1 MRRKQ
6 IYIAEREELV
16 IRGLDMLFK
25 TLPEEVSIFGYG
37 RDSEEVLQDFT
48 FHTPDILFIDEMLM
62 FHQTMPLYVFLSIKY
77 PQTSTVLMSSEALL
91 PEKRNTHT
99 DYYISKAILDENQI
113 KALWT
118 QLSNQPHR
126 QKNAAESF
134 DICRIKDYIVEHLK
148 EDLSLE
154 TIANKLGYNYSY
166 LSTCF
171 SKYVKKGFK
180 QYVNELRIQHACR
193 LLTESETTVS
203 EAGSESG
210 YSSQSYF
217 TQVFKKYTGC
227 TPSAYQLRH
236 GGSDCQMESA
246 TLSDVSCIPPET
258 YSHICEKCG

>member
-1 MRRKQ
+1 M
-6 IYIAEREELV
+6 
-16 IRGLDMLFK
+16 
-25 TLPEEVSIFGYG
+25 
-37 RDSEEVLQDFT
+37 
-48 FHTPDILFIDEMLM
+48 
-62 FHQTMPLYVFLSIKY
+62 
-77 PQTSTVLMSSEALL
+77 
-91 PEKRNTHT
+91 
-99 DYYISKAILDENQI
+99 
-113 KALWT
+113 
-118 QLSNQPHR
+118 SNQPHR

-154 TIANKLGYNYSY
+154 TIANKFGYNYSY